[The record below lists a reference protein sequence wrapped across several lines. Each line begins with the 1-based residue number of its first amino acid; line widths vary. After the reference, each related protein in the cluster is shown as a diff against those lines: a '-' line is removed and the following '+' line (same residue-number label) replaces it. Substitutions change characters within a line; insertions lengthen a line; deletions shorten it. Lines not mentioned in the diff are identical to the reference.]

1 MSSFA
6 VIDTNVIVAGLITAD
21 KKSPTAIILNG
32 MLSGEIGYLMS
43 TELLAEYTEVV
54 YRPSL
59 TKLYRLTGLKIDALL
74 TEIVAN
80 SIWRE
85 PPSTHEAPDSGDN
98 HLWRLLA
105 SQSDS
110 ILVTG
115 DKLLLNNPL
124 LTHST
129 VCPRTFVDEIL

>member
-1 MSSFA
+1 MSRFA
-6 VIDTNVIVAGLITAD
+6 VIDTNVVVAGLITAD
-21 KKSPTAIILNG
+21 ETSPTAVILNG

-43 TELLAEYTEVV
+43 TELLTEYTEVV

-59 TKLYRLTGLKIDALL
+59 TKLYRLTGSQIDTLL
-74 TEIVAN
+74 TELVVN

-85 PPSTHEAPDSGDN
+85 PASTYEAPDSGDN